1 VGPKPTKQTK
11 SQKEQ
16 ILMMRKENDQSRK
29 IFSLWPYHPECAQSF
44 LVPEAKQSQA
54 WLVLGLGKKNLQKTL
69 LRCK

>member
-1 VGPKPTKQTK
+1 
-11 SQKEQ
+11 
-16 ILMMRKENDQSRK
+16 MMRKENDQSRK

-69 LRCK
+69 LRYK